1 MINHKGFMP
10 HKWLATLLL
19 SVLAVAGNYFSL
31 PLLFG
36 LDFIFGSIA
45 VMLGVVLL
53 GIFPALIIA
62 VIGGAY
68 TFIIWGTPYAM
79 VVFAFE
85 ALFVGLLFRRG
96 VANIVLADLAYWLL
110 IGGPL
115 ALLLYRN
122 LVGLEWH
129 QTIMVTLKQL
139 INALFN
145 TLIASL
151 FLMLYQLSAIRH
163 AYIKSRKPSLGS
175 LLFHVMLTVT
185 FLAGVAP
192 IIYEGHI
199 QRNEQEAFM
208 AERLGDR
215 LDNLA
220 SRLESD
226 YLQDIERYDYNLS
239 RVQTRAELGLALVS
253 PDGKVLAHRGDLQS
267 IQVAAKGWVE
277 KGGHGLSIWLPGESV
292 STVARWKEG
301 RYFIDAP
308 VDDVPEIASIRA
320 EWPAAPLVAL
330 VEQQRV
336 FLFTLLLAIIAFAI
350 LISAW
355 LSRWISRPLSQLDQV
370 SKGLTEQ
377 IAKGVRPNVPDSRVL
392 EYSNLAQTLQAMS
405 ETLSDNFYELR
416 QARSGLESEV
426 RQRTL
431 ELADTA
437 DQLQN
442 VLAAASEFSIIATD
456 RTGLITLFNSGAEK
470 MLGYAADDLIGKET
484 PALLHLPQ
492 EVLARSAELSR
503 LKGKSIEGFRTF
515 VEVAEQ
521 EGSETREWTYV
532 CKDGR
537 HVPVSLT
544 VTALT
549 NAAGDISGYLGI
561 SEDIT
566 ERKRMELMKS
576 EFVSTVSHELRTP
589 LTSISGALGLIVGG
603 AVGELPD
610 QARQVLNIA
619 HENSKRLTHLIN
631 DLLDMERIAAGKLQF
646 TMQMQPLLP
655 LVKQAVD
662 SHQAYCADRHVSLVL
677 DSTTTDAM
685 VYVDSQRLQQVL
697 ANLLSNAIKF
707 SPEGEAVHITVKIL
721 AGWVRVAVSD
731 RGAGVPE
738 GFHSQIFQK
747 FSQADSS
754 DARRQGGT
762 GLGLAIARE
771 LIQQMDGRIGFNSKE
786 GEGATFWF
794 ELPLHD

>member
-1 MINHKGFMP
+1 MINYKDAIL

-19 SVLAVAGNYFSL
+19 SCLAVAGNYFSL

-45 VMLGVVLL
+45 VMLGVALL
-53 GIFPALIIA
+53 GMFPALIIA

-68 TFIIWGTPYAM
+68 TFLIWGTPYAM
-79 VVFAFE
+79 IVFTLE
-85 ALFVGLLFRRG
+85 ALFVGLFFRRG
-96 VANIVLADLAYWLL
+96 VENIVLADLAYWVL

-151 FLMLYQLSAIRH
+151 LLMLSRLSGLSH
-163 AYIKSRKPSLGS
+163 AYLKSRKPSLGN

-192 IIYEGHI
+192 ILYEGHA
-199 QRNEQEAFM
+199 QRSEQEAFM
-208 AERLGDR
+208 AERLSDR
-215 LDNLA
+215 VDNLV

-226 YLQDIERYDYNLS
+226 YLQDAVRYDYHLS

-253 PDGKVLAHRGDLQS
+253 PDGNVLAHRGELQS
-267 IQVAAKGWVE
+267 LQLAAGWVE
-277 KGGHGLSIWLPGESV
+277 KAGHGLSIWLPGGSI

-301 RYFIDAP
+301 RYFIEAP
-308 VDDVPEIASIRA
+308 VDAIPEIERVLA
-320 EWPAAPLVAL
+320 EWPAAPLVDL
-330 VEQQRV
+330 VEKQRV
-336 FLFTLLLAIIAFAI
+336 FLFTLLLAIIAFAT
-350 LISAW
+350 LISAV
-355 LSRWISRPLSQLDQV
+355 LSRWISRPLCQLDQV

-377 IAKGVRPNVPDSRVL
+377 IAQGVRPSVPGSRVQ
-392 EYSNLAQTLQAMS
+392 EYANLAQTLQAMS
-405 ETLSDNFYELR
+405 ESLSDNFYELR
-416 QARSGLESEV
+416 QARSGLEYEV

-437 DQLQN
+437 EQLQN

-470 MLGYAADDLIGKET
+470 MLGYAAEDLIGKET

-492 EVLARSAELSR
+492 EVITRSAELSR
-503 LKGKSIEGFRTF
+503 QKGKSIEGFRTF

-549 NAAGDISGYLGI
+549 NNTGDISGYLGI
-561 SEDIT
+561 SEDIS

-589 LTSISGALGLIVGG
+589 LTSISGALGLVVGG

-610 QARQVLNIA
+610 QARQLLNIA

-646 TMQMQPLLP
+646 TMQTQPLLP
-655 LVKQAVD
+655 LVKQAIE
-662 SHQAYCADRHVSLVL
+662 SHQAYCAERDVSLVL
-677 DSTTTDAM
+677 DSATTDVM
-685 VYVDSQRLQQVL
+685 VDVDSQRLQQVL

-707 SPEGEAVHITVKIL
+707 SPEGESVHISVKTL

-738 GFHSQIFQK
+738 SFHSQIFQK

-771 LIQQMDGRIGFNSKE
+771 LLNQMGGRIDFDSIV

-794 ELPLHD
+794 DLPLQ